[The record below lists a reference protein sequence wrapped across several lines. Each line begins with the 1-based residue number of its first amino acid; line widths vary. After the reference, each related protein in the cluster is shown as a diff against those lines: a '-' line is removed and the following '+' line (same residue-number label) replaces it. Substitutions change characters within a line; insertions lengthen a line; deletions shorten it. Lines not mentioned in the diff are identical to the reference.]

1 MPAVITAPQQMLPTA
16 RELDFG
22 DGFSLDTVVL
32 QCDQINIGSRA
43 RFVALPT
50 GLRLE
55 VKNSAGTWLIQS
67 EWTEA

>member
-1 MPAVITAPQQMLPTA
+1 MPTAGAPTPQLPQA

-22 DGFSLDTVVL
+22 DGFLLDLVTL
-32 QCDQINIGSRA
+32 QCDQINIGNRA
-43 RFVALPT
+43 RFVGLPN

-55 VKNSAGTWLIQS
+55 VKNSAGTWFIQA

>member
-1 MPAVITAPQQMLPTA
+1 MIVVAPAVSLPQA

-22 DGFSLDTVVL
+22 DGFSLETITL
-32 QCDQINIGSRA
+32 QCDQINIGQFA
-43 RFVALPT
+43 RFVGLPN

-55 VKNSAGTWLIQS
+55 VKNSAGTWQLQA